1 VLNEK
6 VRLLFSPTAV
16 EAEIQVELDGVD
28 TCESIREMAR
38 FVKNSP
44 CIVVVG
50 VWRRHQDYVRTS
62 SYSLQAATATAAAT
76 TDGRMNGIR
85 ANYGRVF
92 NHRTAIGVMHEPRR
106 DNESKLN

>member
-6 VRLLFSPTAV
+6 VRLLFAATAV
-16 EAEIQVELDGVD
+16 EAEIQVELDRVD

-50 VWRRHQDYVRTS
+50 VWTVIRITFAPRP
-62 SYSLQAATATAAAT
+62 TACT
-76 TDGRMNGIR
+76 
-85 ANYGRVF
+85 F
-92 NHRTAIGVMHEPRR
+92 
-106 DNESKLN
+106 S